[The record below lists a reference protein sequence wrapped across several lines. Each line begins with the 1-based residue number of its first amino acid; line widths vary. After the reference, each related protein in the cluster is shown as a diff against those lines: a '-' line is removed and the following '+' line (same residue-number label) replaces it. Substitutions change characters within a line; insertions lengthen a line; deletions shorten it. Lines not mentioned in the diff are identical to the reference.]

1 MDRGGTEMK
10 ILLAL
15 MLLTG
20 VILVSGAEWVSS
32 YRTAKKQAI
41 AQNKKILIFFS
52 GSDWCES
59 GRILNRDLFRTRSF
73 QQLASEKYIL
83 YNADFPKYTKQ
94 GQEQEDTNKQLAARY
109 GIHRFPALV
118 VVEPKYGG
126 LLVKQIGVKGMTP
139 KMLLDKLTK
148 IEADTAQSYRLPR
161 KGNPAR

>member
-1 MDRGGTEMK
+1 MK

-20 VILVSGAEWVSS
+20 VILVSGAEWIPS
-32 YRTAKKQAI
+32 YRNAKKLAI

-59 GRILNRDLFRTRSF
+59 GRVLNRDLFRTRSF

-83 YNADFPKYTKQ
+83 YNADFPKYTKL
-94 GQEQEDTNKQLAARY
+94 GQEQEETNKRLAVRY
-109 GIHRFPALV
+109 GIHRFPALAV
-118 VVEPKYGG
+118 IEPKYGG
-126 LLVKQIGVKGMTP
+126 LLVKQIGLRGMTP
-139 KMLLDKLTK
+139 KMLLDKLSK
-148 IEADTAQSYRLPR
+148 IEVETAKSYNPPK